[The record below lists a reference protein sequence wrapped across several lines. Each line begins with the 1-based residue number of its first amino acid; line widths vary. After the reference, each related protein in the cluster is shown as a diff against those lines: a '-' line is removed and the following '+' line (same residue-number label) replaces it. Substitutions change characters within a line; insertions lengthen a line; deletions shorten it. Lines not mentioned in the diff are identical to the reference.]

1 MNPEQPLVSVVIP
14 LLNEQEIIDATLSE
28 VSAVLEGLA
37 TNYEIVVVDDGST
50 DGTFAQL
57 KRSNEANPR
66 IKGVRLSR
74 HFGKEAAVL
83 AGMSRARGQAVVT
96 MDGDLQ
102 HPPAVIPDMLAKWR
116 EGAQVVHG
124 VKSTRKH
131 GGILHRTASRIFN
144 SMFSR
149 IAGFSIVNS
158 SDFKLLDANVARL
171 LVQDFSEQQ
180 RFHRGLS
187 IWVGFRQE
195 SVQFTVPERQAGAS
209 HWPLWGL
216 FRYGWNALTS
226 FTSLPLQL
234 VPLLG
239 LVMLLASL
247 LLGTEALISRLNGHS
262 ISGFATLEI
271 TLLFSG
277 SMIMIGLGIV
287 GQYLARIY
295 EEVKKRPVYLVEESV
310 GFKRD
315 G

>member
-1 MNPEQPLVSVVIP
+1 MNPEQPLISVVIP
-14 LLNEQEIIDATLSE
+14 LLNEQEIIAATLCE
-28 VSAVLEGLA
+28 VSAVLDGLA
-37 TNYEIVVVDDGST
+37 ADYEIIVVDDGST
-50 DGTFAQL
+50 DGTFAEL
-57 KRSNEANPR
+57 KKSNEGNPR
-66 IKGVRLSR
+66 IKGIRLSR

-83 AGMSRARGQAVVT
+83 AGISRAQGQAVVT

-102 HPPAVIPDMLAKWR
+102 HPPALIPDLLAKWR

-124 VKSTRKH
+124 VKATRKH
-131 GGILHRTASRIFN
+131 GGIFHRTASRIFN
-144 SMFSR
+144 SLFSR

-158 SDFKLLDANVARL
+158 SDFKLLDASVAQL
-171 LVQDFSEQQ
+171 LAQDFSEQQ

-187 IWVGFRQE
+187 TWVGFRQE
-195 SVQFTVPERQAGAS
+195 SVQFTVPERQAGQS

-234 VPLLG
+234 VPVLG

-247 LLGTEALISRLNGHS
+247 VLGTEALISKINGHS

-295 EEVKKRPVYLVEESV
+295 DEVKKRPVYLVEQSI
-310 GFKRD
+310 GFERD